1 MKTMQ
6 YTANPCE
13 RCGGKKF
20 IARTWKEKVPTYSG
34 KFTEVEYS
42 QIECTNRECQAEFE
56 KKQADETKKKEA
68 IRVKREENEATRKA
82 NSLLQANKARSQKS
96 RI

>member
-1 MKTMQ
+1 MKKIAYVDQ
-6 YTANPCE
+6 PCD

-20 IARTWKEKVPTYSG
+20 ISRTWKEKVPTYSG

-42 QIECTNRECQAEFE
+42 QIECTNKECQAEFE
-56 KKQADETKKKEA
+56 RKQQEETKKKEA

-82 NSLLQANKARSQKS
+82 NSLLQANKARANKS